1 MKGLYVV
8 AAVTMAGVSAV
19 FALLAE
25 LQKRYGLSTPD
36 LGWISGAAF
45 AAALVTQLSIARY
58 ADRGHARLVL
68 RVGVVA
74 CVVGLL
80 WFAAAT
86 ELWQFVL
93 ARALLGAGV
102 GMLVPPARRAILLSA
117 KGNQGEQL
125 GIFYAAYMA
134 GFVLGPPIAGAL
146 TVLFDV
152 RVPFVIFGVALAAT
166 MYPISR
172 LDMPE
177 AERGVVLDRSERR
190 VMRRL
195 ATNRQVVA
203 SALVIVSFRYSI
215 GVFEPL
221 WATHLDHL
229 GASTMVVTLSLTF
242 FALPMLLVARQ
253 AGRLSDRYGAR
264 YTSILSA
271 MVTVPLMASY
281 GYVTAVPLLVL
292 LVVPHGLAEAVQSPG
307 TQAAM
312 ADAAPKKDAAAAQG
326 LGEAAGSAAAAIGAF
341 TSAPLYAWAG
351 PGAAWL
357 TAGAVMAVLL
367 TTSARLDR
375 PVRQHPVSEPVPTP
389 VANEG

>member
-25 LQKRYGLSTPD
+25 LQMRYGLSTPD

-45 AAALVTQLSIARY
+45 LAALVTQLSIARY

-68 RVGVVA
+68 RIGVVA

-93 ARALLGAGV
+93 ARAMLGAGV

-125 GIFYAAYMA
+125 GLFYAAYLA

-166 MYPISR
+166 LYPISR

-195 ATNRQVVA
+195 ITNRQVVA
-203 SALVIVSFRYSI
+203 AALVIVSFRYSI

-221 WATHLDHL
+221 WATHLDRL

-242 FALPMLLVARQ
+242 FALPMLLIARQ

-271 MVTVPLMASY
+271 IVTVPLMASY
-281 GYVTAVPLLVL
+281 GSITAVPLLIL

-351 PGAAWL
+351 PGTAWL

-375 PVRQHPVSEPVPTP
+375 PVRHDRVSEPVPIP
-389 VANEG
+389 VVSDG